1 VATNKIVF
9 KIEEEAAAEV
19 AVILAEAKK
28 KADASAKKIIDEAHA
43 KAQEIQEESL
53 LDAKE
58 AAHRQE
64 LIAELEARKN
74 SLDSKRQ
81 ILEEAYNLA
90 AKELAQLTD
99 EKWKKL
105 IVAIVN
111 NASVTG
117 QEQLCVPAKDL
128 DKYKN
133 GLLLEINAALAAKGK
148 KGELT
153 LAEERAPF
161 TDGVL
166 LIGKNSDVD
175 CSFATI
181 LQEMRRKTEREV
193 AAILF
198 GVEVSQDAAVEL

>member
-1 VATNKIVF
+1 MATNKIVF

-19 AVILAEAKK
+19 AAILAAAKT
-28 KADASAKKIIDEAHA
+28 KADASAEKIIEEAHI
-43 KAQEIQEESL
+43 KAQEIREESL
-53 LDAKE
+53 LAAKE

-133 GLLLEINAALAAKGK
+133 GLLLESNAALAAKGK

-161 TDGVL
+161 TDGIL

>member
-1 VATNKIVF
+1 MATNKIIF

-19 AVILAEAKK
+19 AAILAAAKT
-28 KADASAKKIIDEAHA
+28 KADASAEKIIEEAHI
-43 KAQEIQEESL
+43 KAQEIREESL
-53 LDAKE
+53 LAAKE

-81 ILEEAYNLA
+81 ILEEAYLLA
-90 AKELAQLTD
+90 AKELAQLEE

-105 IVAIVN
+105 IIAIVR

-117 QEQLCVPAKDL
+117 QEKLCVPAKDL
-128 DKYKN
+128 SKYQN
-133 GLLLEINAALAAKGK
+133 GFLLEINAALAAKGK
-148 KGELT
+148 RGELS
-153 LAEERAPF
+153 LAEEAAPF
-161 TDGVL
+161 ADGVL

>member
-1 VATNKIVF
+1 MATNKIVF
-9 KIEEEAAAEV
+9 KIQEEAAAEV
-19 AVILAEAKK
+19 AAILAEAKN

-105 IVAIVN
+105 IIAIVN
-111 NASVTG
+111 NASVSG
-117 QEQLCVPAKDL
+117 QEKLCVPAKDL
-128 DKYKN
+128 PKYKN
-133 GLLLEINAALAAKGK
+133 GFLLEINADLTAKGK
-148 KGELT
+148 RGELA
-153 LAEERAPF
+153 LAEEAAPF
-161 TDGVL
+161 ADGVL

>member
-1 VATNKIVF
+1 MATNKIVF
-9 KIEEEAAAEV
+9 KIQEEAAAEV
-19 AVILAEAKK
+19 AAILAEAKN
-28 KADASAKKIIDEAHA
+28 KADASTKKIIDEAHA
-43 KAQEIQEESL
+43 KAQEIQQESL

-105 IVAIVN
+105 IIAIIN

-117 QEQLCVPAKDL
+117 QEKLCVPAKDL
-128 DKYKN
+128 PKYKN
-133 GLLLEINAALAAKGK
+133 GFLLEINADLTAKGK
-148 KGELT
+148 KGELV
-153 LAEERAPF
+153 LAEEAAPF
-161 TDGVL
+161 ADGVL

-175 CSFATI
+175 CSFGTI

-198 GVEVSQDAAVEL
+198 GMEVGQDAAAKL

>member
-1 VATNKIVF
+1 MATNKIVF

-28 KADASAKKIIDEAHA
+28 KADASAKTIIDEAHA

-161 TDGVL
+161 TDGIL

>member
-1 VATNKIVF
+1 MATNKIVF
-9 KIEEEAAAEV
+9 KIQEEAAAEV
-19 AVILAEAKK
+19 AAILAAAKT
-28 KADASAKKIIDEAHA
+28 KADASAEKIIEEAHI
-43 KAQEIQEESL
+43 KAQEIREESL
-53 LDAKE
+53 LAAQE

-81 ILEEAYNLA
+81 ILEEAYLLA
-90 AKELAQLTD
+90 AKELAQLEE

-105 IVAIVN
+105 IIAIVR

-117 QEQLCVPAKDL
+117 QEKLCVPAKDL
-128 DKYKN
+128 SKYQN
-133 GLLLEINAALAAKGK
+133 GFLLEINAALAAKGK
-148 KGELT
+148 RGELS
-153 LAEERAPF
+153 LAEEAAPF
-161 TDGVL
+161 ADGVL

>member
-1 VATNKIVF
+1 MATNKIVF
-9 KIEEEAAAEV
+9 KIQEEAAAEV
-19 AVILAEAKK
+19 AAILAEAKN

-128 DKYKN
+128 DKYQN

-161 TDGVL
+161 TDGIL

>member
-1 VATNKIVF
+1 MATNKIVF

-19 AVILAEAKK
+19 AAILAAAKT
-28 KADASAKKIIDEAHA
+28 KADASAEKIIEEAHI
-43 KAQEIQEESL
+43 KAQEIREESL
-53 LDAKE
+53 LAAKE
-58 AAHRQE
+58 AAHSQE

-81 ILEEAYNLA
+81 ILEEAYLLA
-90 AKELAQLTD
+90 AKELAQLEE

-105 IVAIVN
+105 IIAIVR

-117 QEQLCVPAKDL
+117 QEKLCVPAKDL
-128 DKYKN
+128 AKYQN
-133 GLLLEINAALAAKGK
+133 GFLLEINAALAAKGK
-148 KGELT
+148 RGELS
-153 LAEERAPF
+153 LAEEAAPF
-161 TDGVL
+161 ADGVL

>member
-1 VATNKIVF
+1 MATNKIVF
-9 KIEEEAAAEV
+9 KIQEEAAAEV
-19 AVILAEAKK
+19 AAILAEAKN

-43 KAQEIQEESL
+43 KAQEIQQESL

-105 IVAIVN
+105 IIAIVN
-111 NASVTG
+111 NASVSG
-117 QEQLCVPAKDL
+117 QEKICVPVKDL
-128 DKYKN
+128 PKYKN
-133 GLLLEINAALAAKGK
+133 GFLLEINADLTAKGK
-148 KGELT
+148 TGELA
-153 LAEERAPF
+153 LAEEAAPF
-161 TDGVL
+161 ADGVL

-198 GVEVSQDAAVEL
+198 GVEVGQDATAKL

>member
-1 VATNKIVF
+1 MATNKIVF
-9 KIEEEAAAEV
+9 KIQEEAAAEV
-19 AVILAEAKK
+19 AAILAAAKT
-28 KADASAKKIIDEAHA
+28 KADASAEKIIEEAHI
-43 KAQEIQEESL
+43 KAQEIREESL
-53 LDAKE
+53 LAAKE

-81 ILEEAYNLA
+81 ILEEAYLLA
-90 AKELAQLTD
+90 AKELAQLEE

-105 IVAIVN
+105 IIAIVR

-117 QEQLCVPAKDL
+117 QEKLCVPAKDL
-128 DKYKN
+128 SKYQN
-133 GLLLEINAALAAKGK
+133 GFLLEINAALAAKGK
-148 KGELT
+148 RGELS
-153 LAEERAPF
+153 LAEEAAPF
-161 TDGVL
+161 ADGVL

>member
-1 VATNKIVF
+1 MATNKIVF

-19 AVILAEAKK
+19 AAILAAAKT
-28 KADASAKKIIDEAHA
+28 KADASAEKIIEEAHI
-43 KAQEIQEESL
+43 KAQEIREESL
-53 LDAKE
+53 LAAKE

-81 ILEEAYNLA
+81 ILEEAYLLA
-90 AKELAQLTD
+90 AKELAQLEE

-105 IVAIVN
+105 IIAIVR

-117 QEQLCVPAKDL
+117 QEKLCVPAKDL
-128 DKYKN
+128 AKYQN
-133 GLLLEINAALAAKGK
+133 GFLLEINAALAAKGK
-148 KGELT
+148 RGELS
-153 LAEERAPF
+153 LAEEAAPF
-161 TDGVL
+161 ADGVL

-175 CSFATI
+175 CSFSTI
-181 LQEMRRKTEREV
+181 LQEMRRRTEREV

-198 GVEVSQDAAVEL
+198 GTEVGQDAAAKL

>member
-1 VATNKIVF
+1 MATNKIVF

-19 AVILAEAKK
+19 AAILAAAKT
-28 KADASAKKIIDEAHA
+28 KADASAEKIIEEAHI
-43 KAQEIQEESL
+43 KAQEIREESL
-53 LDAKE
+53 LAAKE

-81 ILEEAYNLA
+81 ILEEAYLLA
-90 AKELAQLTD
+90 AKELAQLEE

-105 IVAIVN
+105 IIAIVN

-117 QEQLCVPAKDL
+117 QEKLCVPAKDL
-128 DKYKN
+128 PKYKN
-133 GLLLEINAALAAKGK
+133 GFLLEINADLTAKGK
-148 KGELT
+148 RGELA
-153 LAEERAPF
+153 LAEEAAPF
-161 TDGVL
+161 ADGVL

>member
-1 VATNKIVF
+1 MATNKIVF
-9 KIEEEAAAEV
+9 KIQEEAAAEV
-19 AVILAEAKK
+19 AAILAEAKN

-105 IVAIVN
+105 IIAIVN
-111 NASVTG
+111 NASVSG
-117 QEQLCVPAKDL
+117 QEKLCVPAKDL
-128 DKYKN
+128 PKYKN
-133 GLLLEINAALAAKGK
+133 GFLLEINADLTAKGK
-148 KGELT
+148 RGELA
-153 LAEERAPF
+153 LAEEAAPF
-161 TDGVL
+161 ADGVL

-198 GVEVSQDAAVEL
+198 GVEVGQDATAKL

>member
-1 VATNKIVF
+1 MATNKIVF

-19 AVILAEAKK
+19 AAILAAAKT
-28 KADASAKKIIDEAHA
+28 KADASAEKIIEEAHI
-43 KAQEIQEESL
+43 KAQEIREESL
-53 LDAKE
+53 LAAKE

-81 ILEEAYNLA
+81 ILEEAYLLA
-90 AKELAQLTD
+90 AKELAQLEE

-105 IVAIVN
+105 IIAIVR

-117 QEQLCVPAKDL
+117 QEKLCVPAKDL
-128 DKYKN
+128 AKYQN
-133 GLLLEINAALAAKGK
+133 GFLLEINAALAAKGK
-148 KGELT
+148 RGELS
-153 LAEERAPF
+153 LAEEAASF
-161 TDGVL
+161 ADGVL

>member
-1 VATNKIVF
+1 MATNKIVF
-9 KIEEEAAAEV
+9 KIQEEAAAEV
-19 AVILAEAKK
+19 AAILAEAKN

-81 ILEEAYNLA
+81 ILEEAYLLA
-90 AKELAQLTD
+90 AKELAQLEE

-105 IVAIVN
+105 IIAIVR

-117 QEQLCVPAKDL
+117 QEKLCVPAKDL
-128 DKYKN
+128 SKYQN
-133 GLLLEINAALAAKGK
+133 GFLLEINAALAAKGK
-148 KGELT
+148 RGELS
-153 LAEERAPF
+153 LAEEAAPF
-161 TDGVL
+161 ADGVL

>member
-1 VATNKIVF
+1 MATNKIVF

-19 AVILAEAKK
+19 AAILAAAKT
-28 KADASAKKIIDEAHA
+28 KADASAEKIIEEAHI
-43 KAQEIQEESL
+43 KAQEIREESL
-53 LDAKE
+53 LAAKE

-81 ILEEAYNLA
+81 ILEEAYLLA
-90 AKELAQLTD
+90 AKELAQLEE

-105 IVAIVN
+105 IIAIVR

-117 QEQLCVPAKDL
+117 QEKLCVPAKDL
-128 DKYKN
+128 SKYQN
-133 GLLLEINAALAAKGK
+133 GFLLEINAALAAKGK
-148 KGELT
+148 RGELS
-153 LAEERAPF
+153 LAEEAAPF
-161 TDGVL
+161 ADGVL

>member
-1 VATNKIVF
+1 VATNKIIF

-19 AVILAEAKK
+19 AAILAAAKT
-28 KADASAKKIIDEAHA
+28 KADASAEKIIEEAHI
-43 KAQEIQEESL
+43 KAQEIREESL
-53 LDAKE
+53 LAAKE

-81 ILEEAYNLA
+81 ILEEAYLLA
-90 AKELAQLTD
+90 AKELAQLEE

-105 IVAIVN
+105 IIAIVR

-117 QEQLCVPAKDL
+117 QEKLCVPAKDL
-128 DKYKN
+128 SKYQN
-133 GLLLEINAALAAKGK
+133 GFLLEINAALAAKGK
-148 KGELT
+148 RGELS
-153 LAEERAPF
+153 LAEEAAPF
-161 TDGVL
+161 ADGVL

>member
-1 VATNKIVF
+1 MATNKIVF
-9 KIEEEAAAEV
+9 KIQEEAAAEV
-19 AVILAEAKK
+19 AAILAEAKN
-28 KADASAKKIIDEAHA
+28 KADVSAKKIIDEAHA
-43 KAQEIQEESL
+43 KAQEIQEESR

-105 IVAIVN
+105 IIAIVN
-111 NASVTG
+111 NASVSG
-117 QEQLCVPAKDL
+117 QEKLCVPAKYL
-128 DKYKN
+128 PKYKN
-133 GLLLEINAALAAKGK
+133 GFLLEINADLTAKGK
-148 KGELT
+148 RGELA
-153 LAEERAPF
+153 LAEEAAPF
-161 TDGVL
+161 ADGVL

-198 GVEVSQDAAVEL
+198 GVEVGQDATAKL

>member
-1 VATNKIVF
+1 MATNKIVF

-19 AVILAEAKK
+19 AVILAEAKN

-161 TDGVL
+161 TDGIL

>member
-1 VATNKIVF
+1 MATNKIVF

-161 TDGVL
+161 TDGIL

>member
-1 VATNKIVF
+1 MATNKIVF
-9 KIEEEAAAEV
+9 KIQEEAAAEV
-19 AVILAEAKK
+19 ATILAAAKT
-28 KADASAKKIIDEAHA
+28 KADASAEKIIEEAHI
-43 KAQEIQEESL
+43 KAQEIREESL
-53 LDAKE
+53 LAAKE

-81 ILEEAYNLA
+81 ILEEAYLLA
-90 AKELAQLTD
+90 AKELAQLEE

-105 IVAIVN
+105 IIAIVR

-117 QEQLCVPAKDL
+117 QEKLCVPAKDL
-128 DKYKN
+128 AKYQN
-133 GLLLEINAALAAKGK
+133 GFLLEINAALAAKGK
-148 KGELT
+148 RGELS
-153 LAEERAPF
+153 LAEEAAPF
-161 TDGVL
+161 ADGVL

>member
-1 VATNKIVF
+1 MATNKIVF

-19 AVILAEAKK
+19 AVILAEAKN

-105 IVAIVN
+105 IIAIVN

-161 TDGVL
+161 TDGIL